1 MMKKTIFGYWLL
13 VNGYWLLVIG
23 FWLFAIGC
31 QAQKVQRVMIP
42 GKGNI
47 DVEQLNKRVDL
58 NQDISR
64 LNLTELRVLRN
75 SFFAREGYP
84 FRDAFL
90 RGVFQCTSWYDSL
103 MEKRWSKVEDLMEYK
118 ENEDYRDTYYK
129 ADAKVPI
136 KTTKTEQ
143 AFINMLLAREKELKK
158 QNFIP
163 SQSGYRINMDNVVNA
178 MQLTEYP
185 APLKDKLGRNGF
197 AIVPAKHDQLFHVY
211 ESNDYTSFPN
221 FVTTDLYLQLYHL
234 YFDCLLR
241 DVEQQKLHD
250 VVQKLCE
257 RGQQLTANGQ
267 LPKANGQW
275 LKTYFDVGHALITG
289 QKGADGTVAEEVRNS
304 TTYNA
309 TTSEFLGY
317 TDISFQ
323 YPLFRPRGHY
333 TRNDTLKQYFHAM
346 MWLQTVPFATDVP
359 SQLQN
364 AIILAEMVGSDAQM
378 RQLYQQLF
386 EPMTWLFGTPDNIT
400 IMQVY
405 DLMKG
410 RKANELLKDKKA
422 LSQLRSE
429 IESLA
434 QKQTRIKPKFQFSS
448 PYKINLLPQRY
459 MPDGEVLQE
468 MVDYDSQVTKRALP
482 KGLDVM
488 ASMGVASAERILID
502 ELKEAQKWDG
512 FFPALTRMKQRMKEI
527 DWQQTI
533 STRWMDALKTLNNT
547 DNGYPYFML
556 TPEWQKK
563 DLNAALASW
572 AELKHDAILYA
583 KQPFGAE
590 CGGAGPPEPVVTGYV
605 EPNVQFWRKAISL
618 LNATADVL
626 ERYHLTTEKGKRA
639 TERLRE
645 EAEFLLQVSQKE
657 LAGKKLDEAE
667 YDALKHIGATFENI
681 SLDLVRDEEQYL
693 MGWNDVE
700 GTDRKVAL
708 IADVYTA
715 NSLNNPEK
723 CVMYVAVGLADE
735 IYCIVEVDGYLW
747 LMRGAVLSY
756 RETRRGLDILRLT
769 DEEWQKNLETYPDEG
784 RPTWMQ
790 DIIVPLKPAEA
801 PKANERFFYSTGC

>member
-1 MMKKTIFGYWLL
+1 MMKKTILTTMLCLGVLT
-13 VNGYWLLVIG
+13 
-23 FWLFAIGC
+23 AT
-31 QAQKVQRVMIP
+31 AQTKQRVMLP

-58 NQDISR
+58 GQDISR
-64 LNLTELRVLRN
+64 LNITELRVLRN
-75 SFFAREGYP
+75 SFYARNGYP

-103 MEKRWSKVEDLMEYK
+103 VDRRWQKVDELMEYN
-118 ENEDYRDTYYK
+118 ENEDYRTTYYK
-129 ADAKVPI
+129 ADAKVPM
-136 KTTKTEQ
+136 KTTKAEQ
-143 AFINMLLAREKELKK
+143 AFISKLLAREKELKK
-158 QNFIP
+158 LNFRP
-163 SQSGYRINMDNVVNA
+163 SQSGMRVNMDNVVNN
-178 MQLTEYP
+178 MQLKEYP

-197 AIVPAKHDQLFHVY
+197 AILPAQHEQLFHVY
-211 ESNDYTSFPN
+211 ENNDYTNFPN

-241 DVEQQKLHD
+241 DVEQKKLHD
-250 VVQKLCE
+250 VVLKLCQ
-257 RGQQLTANGQ
+257 RGQQLTANN
-267 LPKANGQW
+267 AW
-275 LKTYFDVGHALITG
+275 LKTYFDVGYALITG
-289 QKGADGTVAEEVRNS
+289 QKGTDGTVADEVKKS
-304 TTYNA
+304 TAYKA
-309 TTSEFLGY
+309 DMSEFLGFKEIPFTY
-317 TDISFQ
+317 Q
-323 YPLFRPRGHY
+323 LFRPRGHY
-333 TRNDTLKQYFHAM
+333 TRNDTLKTYFHAM
-346 MWLQTVPFATDVP
+346 MWLQTVPFGTDVP

-364 AIILAEMVGSDAQM
+364 AIILADLVGSDAQM

-405 DLMKG
+405 DLIKG
-410 RKANELLKDKKA
+410 RKASQLLKDKKA
-422 LSQLRSE
+422 MKQLRDE
-429 IESLA
+429 IEALA
-434 QKQTRIKPKFQFSS
+434 QQQTRIKPKFQFTS

-488 ASMGVASAERILID
+488 ASMGVASAERILLD
-502 ELKEAQKWDG
+502 ELKEAQQWDG
-512 FFPALTRMKQRMKEI
+512 FVPALSRMKQRMKEI

-533 STRWMDALKTLNNT
+533 STRWMDALKTLNETN
-547 DNGYPYFML
+547 DGYPYFML

-590 CGGAGPPEPVVTGYV
+590 CGGAGPPEPVITSYV
-605 EPNVQFWRKAISL
+605 EPNVKFWRKAISL
-618 LNATADVL
+618 LDATAAVL
-626 ERYHLTTEKGKRA
+626 ERHNLTTEKGKRA

-645 EAEFLLQVSQKE
+645 EAEFLLRVSQEE
-657 LAGKKLDEAE
+657 LAGKKLTEDD

-693 MGWNDVE
+693 MGWSDVE

-723 CVMYVAVGLADE
+723 SVMYVAVGLADE

-756 RETRRGLDILRLT
+756 RETQRALEVPRLT

-784 RPTWMQ
+784 RPSWMQ

-801 PKANERFFYSTGC
+801 PKVDERYFYSTGC

>member
-1 MMKKTIFGYWLL
+1 MRK
-13 VNGYWLLVIG
+13 
-23 FWLFAIGC
+23 LFATIVC
-31 QAQKVQRVMIP
+31 LVALTATAQQAKRVMIP

-64 LNLTELRVLRN
+64 LNMTELRVLRN
-75 SFFAREGYP
+75 SFYARNGYP

-103 MEKRWSKVEDLMEYK
+103 MGERWPKVEELMEYN
-118 ENEDYRDTYYK
+118 EDEDYRTSYYK
-129 ADAKVPI
+129 ADAKVPM

-158 QNFIP
+158 QNFKP
-163 SQSGYRINMDNVVNA
+163 SQSGYRVNMDNVVNS

-197 AIVPAKHDQLFHVY
+197 AIVPAKHDQLFNVY
-211 ESNDYTSFPN
+211 ENNDYTNFPN

-241 DVEQQKLHD
+241 DVEQKKLHD
-250 VVQKLCE
+250 VVLKLCQ
-257 RGQQLTANGQ
+257 RGQQLVANSQ
-267 LPKANGQW
+267 HPSSNTQW

-289 QKGADGTVAEEVRNS
+289 QKGAAGTVAEEVEKS
-304 TTYNA
+304 TKYEA
-309 TTSEFLGY
+309 DMSEYLGY
-317 TDISFQ
+317 TNIPFQ

-346 MWLQTVPFATDVP
+346 MWLQTVPFGTDVP
-359 SQLQN
+359 SQLEN
-364 AIILAEMVGSDAQM
+364 AVILAEMVGSDAQM
-378 RQLYQQLF
+378 QKLYQQLF

-410 RKANELLKDKKA
+410 RKAKELLKNKKA
-422 LSQLRSE
+422 MAQLRSE
-429 IESLA
+429 IETLA
-434 QKQTRIKPKFQFSS
+434 KQQTRIKPKFQFSS

-468 MVDYDSQVTKRALP
+468 MVDYDNDPTKRALP
-482 KGLDVM
+482 MGLDVM
-488 ASMGVASAERILID
+488 ASMGVASAERILTD
-502 ELKEAQKWDG
+502 ELGEHKRWDG
-512 FFPALTRMKQRMKEI
+512 FVPALSRMKQRMKEI

-533 STRWMDALKTLNNT
+533 STRWMDALKTLHDTNE
-547 DNGYPYFML
+547 GYPFFML

-590 CGGAGPPEPVVTGYV
+590 CGGGGPPEPVVTGYV
-605 EPNVQFWRKAISL
+605 EPNVKFWRKAISL

-626 ERYHLTTEKGKRA
+626 ERYQLTTEKGKRA

-645 EAEFLLQVSQKE
+645 EAEFLLRVSQEE
-657 LAGKKLDEAE
+657 LAGKKLAEAD
-667 YDALKHIGATFENI
+667 YDALKHIGAEFENI

-715 NSLNNPEK
+715 NSINNPEK

-769 DEEWQKNLETYPDEG
+769 DEEWQQNLETYPDEG

>member
-1 MMKKTIFGYWLL
+1 MKKLL
-13 VNGYWLLVIG
+13 TTMLCLMT
-23 FWLFAIGC
+23 LTAT
-31 QAQKVQRVMIP
+31 AQTKQRVMIP
-42 GKGNI
+42 GKGNVN
-47 DVEQLNKRVDL
+47 VEQLNKHVDL

-64 LNLTELRVLRN
+64 LNITELRVLRN
-75 SFFAREGYP
+75 SFYAREGYP

-90 RGVFQCTSWYDSL
+90 RGVFQSTSWYDSL
-103 MEKRWSKVEDLMEYK
+103 QWKRWEKVEDLINY
-118 ENEDYRDTYYK
+118 NESGDYRNNYYK
-129 ADAKVPI
+129 ADAKVPM
-136 KTTKTEQ
+136 KTTKAEQ
-143 AFINMLLAREKELKK
+143 AFINKLLAREKELKK
-158 QNFIP
+158 QNFVP
-163 SQSGYRINMDNVVNA
+163 SQSGYRVNMDNVVNN
-178 MQLTEYP
+178 MQLKEYP

-197 AIVPAKHDQLFHVY
+197 AIVPARHDQLFQLY
-211 ESNDYTSFPN
+211 ESNDYTNFPN

-241 DVEQQKLHD
+241 DIEQQRLHD
-250 VVQKLCE
+250 VVLKLCQ
-257 RGQQLTANGQ
+257 RGQQLTANS
-267 LPKANGQW
+267 QW
-275 LKTYFDVGHALITG
+275 LKTYFDVGYALITG
-289 QKGADGTVAEEVRNS
+289 QKGAAGTVAEEVKKS
-304 TTYNA
+304 TTYEA
-309 TTSEFLGY
+309 DMSEFLGCKE
-317 TDISFQ
+317 IPFQ

-333 TRNDTLKQYFHAM
+333 TRNDTLKTYFHAM
-346 MWLQTVPFATDVP
+346 MWLQTVPFGTDVP

-364 AIILAEMVGSDAQM
+364 AIILADLVGSDAQM
-378 RQLYQQLF
+378 QQLYQQLF

-410 RKANELLKDKKA
+410 RKATELLKDKKA
-422 LSQLRSE
+422 MNQLRGE

-468 MVDYDSQVTKRALP
+468 MVDYDSRPTKRAMP

-488 ASMGVASAERILID
+488 ASMGVASAERILLD
-502 ELKEAQKWDG
+502 ELKEAQQWDG
-512 FFPALTRMKQRMKEI
+512 FVAALSKMKQRMKEI

-533 STRWMDALKTLNNT
+533 SNRWMDAVKTLHET
-547 DNGYPYFML
+547 SDGYPYFML

-590 CGGAGPPEPVVTGYV
+590 CGGGGPPEPVVTGYV
-605 EPNVQFWRKAISL
+605 EPNVKFWRKAISL
-618 LNATADVL
+618 LDATADVL
-626 ERYHLTTEKGKRA
+626 ERHHLTTDKGKRA
-639 TERLRE
+639 TQRLRE
-645 EAEFLLQVSQKE
+645 EAQFLLRVSQEE
-657 LAGKKLDEAE
+657 LAGKKLDEAD

-723 CVMYVAVGLADE
+723 SVMYVAVGLADE
-735 IYCIVEVDGYLW
+735 IYCVVEVDGYLW

-756 RETRRGLDILRLT
+756 RETRRALDILRLT

-784 RPTWMQ
+784 RPSWMQ
-790 DIIVPLKPAEA
+790 DIMVPLKPLEV
-801 PKANERFFYSTGC
+801 PKPDESYFYSTGC

>member
-1 MMKKTIFGYWLL
+1 M
-13 VNGYWLLVIG
+13 
-23 FWLFAIGC
+23 
-31 QAQKVQRVMIP
+31 
-42 GKGNI
+42 
-47 DVEQLNKRVDL
+47 
-58 NQDISR
+58 
-64 LNLTELRVLRN
+64 LRN
-75 SFFAREGYP
+75 SFYAREGYP

-103 MEKRWSKVEDLMEYK
+103 LWKRWEKVEDLINYNES
-118 ENEDYRDTYYK
+118 EDYRNNYYK
-129 ADAKVPI
+129 ADAKVSM
-136 KTTKTEQ
+136 KTTKAEQ
-143 AFINMLLAREKELKK
+143 AFINKLLAREKELMKR
-158 QNFIP
+158 NFVP
-163 SQSGYRINMDNVVNA
+163 SQSGYRVNMDNVVNN
-178 MQLTEYP
+178 MQLKEYP

-197 AIVPAKHDQLFHVY
+197 AIVPARHNQLFQLY
-211 ESNDYTSFPN
+211 ESNDYTNFPN

-241 DVEQQKLHD
+241 DIEQQRLHD
-250 VVQKLCE
+250 VVLKLCQ
-257 RGQQLTANGQ
+257 RGQQLTATNN
-267 LPKANGQW
+267 AW
-275 LKTYFDVGHALITG
+275 LKTYFDVGYALITG
-289 QKGADGTVAEEVRNS
+289 QKGAVGTVAEEVKKS
-304 TTYNA
+304 TTYEA
-309 TTSEFLGY
+309 DMSEFLGCKE
-317 TDISFQ
+317 IPFQ

-333 TRNDTLKQYFHAM
+333 TRNDTLKTYFHAM
-346 MWLQTVPFATDVP
+346 MWLQTVPFGTDVP

-364 AIILAEMVGSDAQM
+364 AIILADLVGRDAQM
-378 RQLYQQLF
+378 QQLYQQLF

-410 RKANELLKDKKA
+410 RKASELLKDKKA
-422 LSQLRSE
+422 MDQLRRE

-468 MVDYDSQVTKRALP
+468 MVDYDNRPTKRAMP

-488 ASMGVASAERILID
+488 ASMGVASAERILLD
-502 ELKEAQKWDG
+502 ELKEAQQWDG
-512 FFPALTRMKQRMKEI
+512 FVAALSKMKQRMKEI

-533 STRWMDALKTLNNT
+533 SNRWMDAVKTLHEIC
-547 DNGYPYFML
+547 DGYPYFML

-590 CGGAGPPEPVVTGYV
+590 CGGGGPPEPVVTGYV
-605 EPNVQFWRKAISL
+605 EPNVKFWRKAISL
-618 LNATADVL
+618 LDATADVL
-626 ERYHLTTEKGKRA
+626 ERHHLTTEKGKRA
-639 TERLRE
+639 TQRLRE
-645 EAEFLLQVSQKE
+645 EAQFLLRVSQEE
-657 LAGKKLDEAE
+657 LAGKKLDEAD

-723 CVMYVAVGLADE
+723 SVMYVAVGLADE
-735 IYCIVEVDGYLW
+735 IYCVVEIDGYLW

-756 RETRRGLDILRLT
+756 RETRRALDILRLT

-784 RPTWMQ
+784 RPSWMQ
-790 DIIVPLKPAEA
+790 DIMVPLKPLEV
-801 PKANERFFYSTGC
+801 PKPDESYFYSTGC

>member
-1 MMKKTIFGYWLL
+1 MMKKLL
-13 VNGYWLLVIG
+13 TTMLCLIA
-23 FWLFAIGC
+23 LTAT
-31 QAQKVQRVMIP
+31 AQTKQRVMIP

-47 DVEQLNKRVDL
+47 DVEQLNKRIDL
-58 NQDISR
+58 SQDVSR
-64 LNLTELRVLRN
+64 LSIPELRILRN

-103 MEKRWSKVEDLMEYK
+103 LWKRWEKVEDLINYND
-118 ENEDYRDTYYK
+118 NEDYRDNYYK
-129 ADAKVPI
+129 ADAKVTM

-143 AFINMLLAREKELKK
+143 AFISKLLAREKELKK
-158 QNFIP
+158 LNFTP
-163 SQSGYRINMDNVVNA
+163 SQIGYRVNMDNVVNN

-197 AIVPAKHDQLFHVY
+197 AIVPARHDQLFQVY
-211 ESNDYTSFPN
+211 ESNDYTNFPN

-250 VVQKLCE
+250 VVLRLCQ
-257 RGQQLTANGQ
+257 RGQQLTTNSQ
-267 LPKANGQW
+267 LPKANSQW
-275 LKTYFDVGHALITG
+275 LKTYFDVGYALITG
-289 QKGADGTVAEEVRNS
+289 QKGADGTVADEVKKS
-304 TTYNA
+304 TTYEA
-309 TTSEFLGY
+309 DMSEYLGY
-317 TDISFQ
+317 IDIPFQ

-333 TRNDTLKQYFHAM
+333 ARNDTLKQYFHAM
-346 MWLQTVPFATDVP
+346 MWLQTVPFGTDVP
-359 SQLQN
+359 SQLAN
-364 AIILAEMVGSDAQM
+364 AVILADIVGSDTQM

-400 IMQVY
+400 ILQVY

-410 RKANELLKDKKA
+410 RKGKELLKDQKA
-422 LSQLRSE
+422 MALLRTE

-434 QKQTRIKPKFQFSS
+434 QQQTRIKPKFQFSS

-468 MVDYDSQVTKRALP
+468 MVDYDSQTTKRALP

-488 ASMGVASAERILID
+488 ASMGVASAERILLD
-502 ELKEAQKWDG
+502 ELKEAQQWDG
-512 FFPALTRMKQRMKEI
+512 FVPALSRMKQRMREI

-533 STRWMDALKTLNNT
+533 SNRWMDALKTLHDTN
-547 DNGYPYFML
+547 DGYPFFML
-556 TPEWQKK
+556 TLEWQKK

-590 CGGAGPPEPVVTGYV
+590 CGGGGPPEPVVTGYV

-626 ERYHLTTEKGKRA
+626 ERHHLTTEKGKRA

-645 EAEFLLQVSQKE
+645 EAQFLLRVSEEE
-657 LAGKKLDEAE
+657 LAGKKLAEAD

-681 SLDLVRDEEQYL
+681 SLDLVRDEEQFL

-801 PKANERFFYSTGC
+801 PKSNERFFYSTGC

>member
-1 MMKKTIFGYWLL
+1 MRK
-13 VNGYWLLVIG
+13 
-23 FWLFAIGC
+23 LFATIVC
-31 QAQKVQRVMIP
+31 LVALTATAQQAKRVMIP

-64 LNLTELRVLRN
+64 LNMTELRVLRN
-75 SFFAREGYP
+75 SFYARNGYP

-103 MEKRWSKVEDLMEYK
+103 MGERWPKVEELMEYN
-118 ENEDYRDTYYK
+118 EDEDYRTSYYK
-129 ADAKVPI
+129 ADAKVPM

-158 QNFIP
+158 QNFKP
-163 SQSGYRINMDNVVNA
+163 SQSGYRVNMDNVVNS

-197 AIVPAKHDQLFHVY
+197 AIVPAKHDQLFNVY
-211 ESNDYTSFPN
+211 ENNDYTNFPN

-241 DVEQQKLHD
+241 DVEQKKLHD
-250 VVQKLCE
+250 VVLKLCL
-257 RGQQLTANGQ
+257 RGQQLVANSQ
-267 LPKANGQW
+267 HPSSNTQW

-289 QKGADGTVAEEVRNS
+289 QKGAAGTVAEEVEKS
-304 TTYNA
+304 TKYEA
-309 TTSEFLGY
+309 DMSEYLGY
-317 TDISFQ
+317 KDIPFQ

-346 MWLQTVPFATDVP
+346 MWLQTVPFGTDVP
-359 SQLQN
+359 SQLEN
-364 AIILAEMVGSDAQM
+364 AVILAEMVGSDAQM
-378 RQLYQQLF
+378 QKLYQQLF

-410 RKANELLKDKKA
+410 RKAKELLKNKKA
-422 LSQLRSE
+422 MAQLRSE
-429 IESLA
+429 IETLA
-434 QKQTRIKPKFQFSS
+434 KQQTRIKPKFQFSS

-468 MVDYDSQVTKRALP
+468 MVDYDNDPTKRALP
-482 KGLDVM
+482 MGLDVM
-488 ASMGVASAERILID
+488 ASMGVASAERILTD
-502 ELKEAQKWDG
+502 ELGEHKRWEG
-512 FFPALTRMKQRMKEI
+512 FVPALSHMKQRMKEI

-533 STRWMDALKTLNNT
+533 STRWMDALKTLHDT
-547 DNGYPYFML
+547 SDGYPFFML

-590 CGGAGPPEPVVTGYV
+590 CGGGGPPEPVVTGYV
-605 EPNVQFWRKAISL
+605 EPNVKFWRKAISL

-626 ERYHLTTEKGKRA
+626 ERYQLTTEKGKRA

-645 EAEFLLQVSQKE
+645 EAEFLLRVSQEE
-657 LAGKKLDEAE
+657 LAGKKLAEAD
-667 YDALKHIGATFENI
+667 YDALKHIGAEFENI

-715 NSLNNPEK
+715 NSINNPEK

-735 IYCIVEVDGYLW
+735 IYCIVEIDGYLW

-769 DEEWQKNLETYPDEG
+769 DEEWQQNLETYPDEG

>member
-1 MMKKTIFGYWLL
+1 MKKLL
-13 VNGYWLLVIG
+13 TTMLCLMTLTVT
-23 FWLFAIGC
+23 
-31 QAQKVQRVMIP
+31 AQTKQRVMIP

-47 DVEQLNKRVDL
+47 NVEQLNKLVDL

-64 LNLTELRVLRN
+64 LSITELRVLRN
-75 SFFAREGYP
+75 SFYAREGYP

-103 MEKRWSKVEDLMEYK
+103 LWKRWEKVEDLINYNES
-118 ENEDYRDTYYK
+118 EDYRNNYYK
-129 ADAKVPI
+129 ADAKVSM
-136 KTTKTEQ
+136 KTTKAEQ
-143 AFINMLLAREKELKK
+143 AFINKLLAREKELMKR
-158 QNFIP
+158 NFVP
-163 SQSGYRINMDNVVNA
+163 SQSGYRVNMDNVVNN
-178 MQLTEYP
+178 MQLKEYP

-197 AIVPAKHDQLFHVY
+197 AIVPARHNQLFQLY
-211 ESNDYTSFPN
+211 ESNDYTNFPN

-241 DVEQQKLHD
+241 DIEQQRLHD
-250 VVQKLCE
+250 VVLKLCQ
-257 RGQQLTANGQ
+257 RGQQLTATNN
-267 LPKANGQW
+267 AW
-275 LKTYFDVGHALITG
+275 LKTYFDVGYALITG
-289 QKGADGTVAEEVRNS
+289 QKGAVGTVAEEVKKS
-304 TTYNA
+304 TTYEA
-309 TTSEFLGY
+309 DMSEFLGCKE
-317 TDISFQ
+317 IPFQ

-333 TRNDTLKQYFHAM
+333 TRNDTLKTYFHAM
-346 MWLQTVPFATDVP
+346 MWLQTVPFGTDVP

-364 AIILAEMVGSDAQM
+364 AIILADLVGRDAQM
-378 RQLYQQLF
+378 QQLYQQLF

-410 RKANELLKDKKA
+410 RKASELLKDKKA
-422 LSQLRSE
+422 MDQLRRE

-468 MVDYDSQVTKRALP
+468 MVDYDNRPTKRAMP

-488 ASMGVASAERILID
+488 ASMGVASAERILLD
-502 ELKEAQKWDG
+502 ELKEAQQWDG
-512 FFPALTRMKQRMKEI
+512 FVAALSKMKQRMKEI

-533 STRWMDALKTLNNT
+533 SNRWMDAVKTLHEIC
-547 DNGYPYFML
+547 DGYPYFML

-590 CGGAGPPEPVVTGYV
+590 CGGGGPPEPVVTGYV
-605 EPNVQFWRKAISL
+605 EPNVKFWRKAISL
-618 LNATADVL
+618 LDATADVL
-626 ERYHLTTEKGKRA
+626 ERHHLTTEKGKRA
-639 TERLRE
+639 TQRLRE
-645 EAEFLLQVSQKE
+645 EAQFLLRVSQEE
-657 LAGKKLDEAE
+657 LAGKKLDEAD

-723 CVMYVAVGLADE
+723 SVMYVAVGLADE
-735 IYCIVEVDGYLW
+735 IYCVVEIDGYLW

-756 RETRRGLDILRLT
+756 RETRRALDILRLT

-784 RPTWMQ
+784 RPSWMQ
-790 DIIVPLKPAEA
+790 DIMVPLKPLEV
-801 PKANERFFYSTGC
+801 PKPDESYFYSTGC

>member
-1 MMKKTIFGYWLL
+1 MKKLL
-13 VNGYWLLVIG
+13 TTMLCLMT
-23 FWLFAIGC
+23 LTAT
-31 QAQKVQRVMIP
+31 AQTKQRVMIP
-42 GKGNI
+42 GKGNVN
-47 DVEQLNKRVDL
+47 VEQLNKRVDL

-64 LNLTELRVLRN
+64 LNITELRVLRN
-75 SFFAREGYP
+75 SFYAREGYP

-90 RGVFQCTSWYDSL
+90 RGVFQSTSWYDSL
-103 MEKRWSKVEDLMEYK
+103 QWKRWEKVEDLINY
-118 ENEDYRDTYYK
+118 NESGDYRNNYYK
-129 ADAKVPI
+129 ADAKVPM
-136 KTTKTEQ
+136 KTTKAEQ
-143 AFINMLLAREKELKK
+143 AFINKLLAREKELKK
-158 QNFIP
+158 QNFVP
-163 SQSGYRINMDNVVNA
+163 SQSGYRVNMDNVVNN
-178 MQLTEYP
+178 MQLKEYP

-197 AIVPAKHDQLFHVY
+197 AIVPARHDQLFQLY
-211 ESNDYTSFPN
+211 ESNDYTNFPN

-241 DVEQQKLHD
+241 DIEQQRLHD
-250 VVQKLCE
+250 VVLKLCQ
-257 RGQQLTANGQ
+257 RGQQLTANS
-267 LPKANGQW
+267 QW
-275 LKTYFDVGHALITG
+275 LKTYFDVGYALITG
-289 QKGADGTVAEEVRNS
+289 QKGAAGTVAEEVKKS
-304 TTYNA
+304 TTYEA
-309 TTSEFLGY
+309 DMSEFLGCKE
-317 TDISFQ
+317 IPFQ

-333 TRNDTLKQYFHAM
+333 TRNDTLKTYFHAM
-346 MWLQTVPFATDVP
+346 MWLQTVPFGTDVP

-364 AIILAEMVGSDAQM
+364 AIILADLVGSDAQM
-378 RQLYQQLF
+378 QQLYQQLF

-410 RKANELLKDKKA
+410 RKATELLKDKKA
-422 LSQLRSE
+422 MNQLRGE

-468 MVDYDSQVTKRALP
+468 MVDYDSRPTKRAMP

-488 ASMGVASAERILID
+488 ASMGVASAERILLD
-502 ELKEAQKWDG
+502 ELKEAQQWDG
-512 FFPALTRMKQRMKEI
+512 FVAALSKMKQRMKEI

-533 STRWMDALKTLNNT
+533 SNRWMDAVKTLHET
-547 DNGYPYFML
+547 SDGYPYFML

-590 CGGAGPPEPVVTGYV
+590 CGGGGPPEPVVTGYV
-605 EPNVQFWRKAISL
+605 EPNVKFWRKAISL
-618 LNATADVL
+618 LDATADVL
-626 ERYHLTTEKGKRA
+626 ERHHLTTEKGKRA
-639 TERLRE
+639 TQRLRE
-645 EAEFLLQVSQKE
+645 EAQFLLRVSQEE
-657 LAGKKLDEAE
+657 LAGKKLDEAD

-723 CVMYVAVGLADE
+723 SVMYVAVGLADE
-735 IYCIVEVDGYLW
+735 IYCVVEVDGYLW

-756 RETRRGLDILRLT
+756 RETRRALDILRLT

-784 RPTWMQ
+784 RPSWMQ
-790 DIIVPLKPAEA
+790 DIMVPLKPLEV
-801 PKANERFFYSTGC
+801 PKPDESYFYSTGC

>member
-1 MMKKTIFGYWLL
+1 MTLT
-13 VNGYWLLVIG
+13 VT
-23 FWLFAIGC
+23 
-31 QAQKVQRVMIP
+31 AQTKQRVMIP
-42 GKGNI
+42 GKGNVN
-47 DVEQLNKRVDL
+47 VEQLNKLVDL

-64 LNLTELRVLRN
+64 LSITELRVLRN
-75 SFFAREGYP
+75 SFYAREGYP

-103 MEKRWSKVEDLMEYK
+103 LWKRWEKVEDLINYNES
-118 ENEDYRDTYYK
+118 EDYRNNYYK
-129 ADAKVPI
+129 ADAKVSM
-136 KTTKTEQ
+136 KTTKAEQ
-143 AFINMLLAREKELKK
+143 AFINKLLAREKELMKR
-158 QNFIP
+158 NFVP
-163 SQSGYRINMDNVVNA
+163 SQSGYRVNMDNVVNN
-178 MQLTEYP
+178 MQLKEYP

-197 AIVPAKHDQLFHVY
+197 AIVPARHNQLFQLY
-211 ESNDYTSFPN
+211 ESNDYTNFPN

-241 DVEQQKLHD
+241 DIEQQRLHD
-250 VVQKLCE
+250 VVLKLCQ
-257 RGQQLTANGQ
+257 RGQQLTATNN
-267 LPKANGQW
+267 AW
-275 LKTYFDVGHALITG
+275 LKTYFDVGYALITG
-289 QKGADGTVAEEVRNS
+289 QKGAVGTVAEEVKKS
-304 TTYNA
+304 TTYEA
-309 TTSEFLGY
+309 DRSEFLGCKE
-317 TDISFQ
+317 IPFQ

-333 TRNDTLKQYFHAM
+333 TRNDTLKTYFHAM
-346 MWLQTVPFATDVP
+346 MWLQTVPFGTDVP

-364 AIILAEMVGSDAQM
+364 AIILADLVGRDAQM
-378 RQLYQQLF
+378 QQLYQQLF

-410 RKANELLKDKKA
+410 RKASELLKDKKA
-422 LSQLRSE
+422 MDQLRRE

-468 MVDYDSQVTKRALP
+468 MVDYDNRPTKRAMP

-488 ASMGVASAERILID
+488 ASMGVASAERILLD
-502 ELKEAQKWDG
+502 ELKEAQQWDG
-512 FFPALTRMKQRMKEI
+512 FVAALSKMKQRMKEI

-533 STRWMDALKTLNNT
+533 SNRWMDAVKTLHEIC
-547 DNGYPYFML
+547 DGYPYFML

-590 CGGAGPPEPVVTGYV
+590 CGGGGPPEPVVTGYV
-605 EPNVQFWRKAISL
+605 EPNVKFWRKAISL
-618 LNATADVL
+618 LDATADVL
-626 ERYHLTTEKGKRA
+626 ERHHLTTEKGKRA
-639 TERLRE
+639 TQRLRE
-645 EAEFLLQVSQKE
+645 EAQFLLRVSQDE
-657 LAGKKLDEAE
+657 LAGKKLDEAD

-723 CVMYVAVGLADE
+723 SVMYVAVGLADE
-735 IYCIVEVDGYLW
+735 IYCVVEIDGYLW

-756 RETRRGLDILRLT
+756 RETRRALDILRLT

-784 RPTWMQ
+784 RPSWMQ
-790 DIIVPLKPAEA
+790 DIMVPLKPLEV
-801 PKANERFFYSTGC
+801 PKPDESYFYSTGC

>member
-1 MMKKTIFGYWLL
+1 MRKLL
-13 VNGYWLLVIG
+13 ATMLCVMALT
-23 FWLFAIGC
+23 AT
-31 QAQKVQRVMIP
+31 AQTKQRVMIP

-47 DVEQLNKRVDL
+47 NVEQLNKLVDL

-64 LNLTELRVLRN
+64 LSITELRVLRN
-75 SFFAREGYP
+75 SFYAREGYP

-103 MEKRWSKVEDLMEYK
+103 LWKRWEKVEDLINYNES
-118 ENEDYRDTYYK
+118 EDYRNNYYK
-129 ADAKVPI
+129 ADAKVSM
-136 KTTKTEQ
+136 KTTKAEQ
-143 AFINMLLAREKELKK
+143 AFINKLLAREKELMKR
-158 QNFIP
+158 NFVP
-163 SQSGYRINMDNVVNA
+163 SQSGYRVNMDNVVNN
-178 MQLTEYP
+178 MQLKEYP

-197 AIVPAKHDQLFHVY
+197 AIVPARHNQLFQLY
-211 ESNDYTSFPN
+211 ESNDYTNFPN

-241 DVEQQKLHD
+241 DIEQQRLHD
-250 VVQKLCE
+250 VVLKLCQ
-257 RGQQLTANGQ
+257 RGQQLTATNN
-267 LPKANGQW
+267 AW
-275 LKTYFDVGHALITG
+275 LKTYFDVGYALITG
-289 QKGADGTVAEEVRNS
+289 QKGAVGTVAEEVEKS
-304 TTYNA
+304 TTYEA
-309 TTSEFLGY
+309 DMSEFLGCKE
-317 TDISFQ
+317 IPFQ

-333 TRNDTLKQYFHAM
+333 TRNDTLKTYFHAM
-346 MWLQTVPFATDVP
+346 MWLQTVPFGTDVP

-364 AIILAEMVGSDAQM
+364 AIILADLVGRDAQM
-378 RQLYQQLF
+378 QQLYQQLF

-410 RKANELLKDKKA
+410 RKASELLKDKKA
-422 LSQLRSE
+422 MDQLRRE

-468 MVDYDSQVTKRALP
+468 MVDYDNRPTKRAMP

-488 ASMGVASAERILID
+488 ASMGVASAERILLD
-502 ELKEAQKWDG
+502 ELKEAQQWDG
-512 FFPALTRMKQRMKEI
+512 FVAALSKMKQRMKEI

-533 STRWMDALKTLNNT
+533 SNRWMDAVKTLHEIC
-547 DNGYPYFML
+547 DGYPYFML

-590 CGGAGPPEPVVTGYV
+590 CGGGGPPEPVVTGYV
-605 EPNVQFWRKAISL
+605 EPNVKFWRKAISL
-618 LNATADVL
+618 LDATADVL
-626 ERYHLTTEKGKRA
+626 ERHHLTTEKGKRA
-639 TERLRE
+639 TQRLRE
-645 EAEFLLQVSQKE
+645 EAQFLLRVSQEE
-657 LAGKKLDEAE
+657 LAGKKLDEAD

-723 CVMYVAVGLADE
+723 SVMYVAVGLADE
-735 IYCIVEVDGYLW
+735 IYCVVEIDGYLW

-756 RETRRGLDILRLT
+756 RETRRALDILRLT

-784 RPTWMQ
+784 RPSWMQ
-790 DIIVPLKPAEA
+790 DIMVPLKPLEV
-801 PKANERFFYSTGC
+801 PKPDESYFYSTGC

>member
-1 MMKKTIFGYWLL
+1 
-13 VNGYWLLVIG
+13 
-23 FWLFAIGC
+23 
-31 QAQKVQRVMIP
+31 
-42 GKGNI
+42 
-47 DVEQLNKRVDL
+47 
-58 NQDISR
+58 
-64 LNLTELRVLRN
+64 
-75 SFFAREGYP
+75 
-84 FRDAFL
+84 
-90 RGVFQCTSWYDSL
+90 
-103 MEKRWSKVEDLMEYK
+103 MEYN
-118 ENEDYRDTYYK
+118 EDEDYRTSYYK
-129 ADAKVPI
+129 ADAKVPM

-158 QNFIP
+158 QNFKP
-163 SQSGYRINMDNVVNA
+163 SQSGYRVNMDNVVNS

-197 AIVPAKHDQLFHVY
+197 AIVPAKHDQLFNVY
-211 ESNDYTSFPN
+211 ENNDYTNFPN

-241 DVEQQKLHD
+241 DVEQKKLHD
-250 VVQKLCE
+250 VVLKLCL
-257 RGQQLTANGQ
+257 RGQQLVANSQ
-267 LPKANGQW
+267 HPSSNTQW

-289 QKGADGTVAEEVRNS
+289 QKGAAGTVAEEVEKS
-304 TTYNA
+304 TKYEA
-309 TTSEFLGY
+309 DMSEYLGY
-317 TDISFQ
+317 TNIPFQ

-346 MWLQTVPFATDVP
+346 MWLQTVPFGTDVP
-359 SQLQN
+359 SQLEN
-364 AIILAEMVGSDAQM
+364 AVILAEMVGSDAQM
-378 RQLYQQLF
+378 QKLYQQLF

-410 RKANELLKDKKA
+410 RKAKELLKNKKA
-422 LSQLRSE
+422 MAQLRSE
-429 IESLA
+429 IETQA
-434 QKQTRIKPKFQFSS
+434 KQQTRIKPKFQFSS

-468 MVDYDSQVTKRALP
+468 MVDYDNDPTKRALP
-482 KGLDVM
+482 MGLDVM
-488 ASMGVASAERILID
+488 ASMGVASAERILTD
-502 ELKEAQKWDG
+502 ELGEHKRWDG
-512 FFPALTRMKQRMKEI
+512 FVPALSRMKQRMKEI

-533 STRWMDALKTLNNT
+533 STRWMDALKTLHDTNE
-547 DNGYPYFML
+547 GYPYFML

-590 CGGAGPPEPVVTGYV
+590 CGGGGPPEPVVTGYV
-605 EPNVQFWRKAISL
+605 EPNVKFWRKAISL

-626 ERYHLTTEKGKRA
+626 ERYQLTTEKGKRA

-645 EAEFLLQVSQKE
+645 EAEFLLRVSQEE
-657 LAGKKLDEAE
+657 LAGKKLAEAD
-667 YDALKHIGATFENI
+667 YDALKHIGAEFENI

-715 NSLNNPEK
+715 NSVNNPEK

-769 DEEWQKNLETYPDEG
+769 DEEWQQNLETYPDEG

>member
-1 MMKKTIFGYWLL
+1 MRKLL
-13 VNGYWLLVIG
+13 ATMLCVMALT
-23 FWLFAIGC
+23 AT
-31 QAQKVQRVMIP
+31 AQTKQRVMIP

-47 DVEQLNKRVDL
+47 NVEQLNKLVDL

-64 LNLTELRVLRN
+64 LSITELRVLRN
-75 SFFAREGYP
+75 SFYAREGYP

-103 MEKRWSKVEDLMEYK
+103 LWKRWEKVEDLINYNES
-118 ENEDYRDTYYK
+118 EDYRNNYYK
-129 ADAKVPI
+129 ADAKVSM
-136 KTTKTEQ
+136 KTTKAEQ
-143 AFINMLLAREKELKK
+143 AFINKLLAREKELMKR
-158 QNFIP
+158 NFVP
-163 SQSGYRINMDNVVNA
+163 SQSGYRVNMDNVVNN
-178 MQLTEYP
+178 MQLKEYP

-197 AIVPAKHDQLFHVY
+197 AIVPARHNQLFQLY
-211 ESNDYTSFPN
+211 ESNDYTNFPN

-241 DVEQQKLHD
+241 DIEQQRLHD
-250 VVQKLCE
+250 VVLKLCQ
-257 RGQQLTANGQ
+257 RGQQLTATNN
-267 LPKANGQW
+267 AW
-275 LKTYFDVGHALITG
+275 LKTYFDVGYALITG
-289 QKGADGTVAEEVRNS
+289 QKGAVGTVAEEVKKS
-304 TTYNA
+304 TTYEA
-309 TTSEFLGY
+309 GMSEFLGCKE
-317 TDISFQ
+317 IPFQ

-333 TRNDTLKQYFHAM
+333 TRNDTLKTYFHAM
-346 MWLQTVPFATDVP
+346 MWLQTVPFGTDVP

-364 AIILAEMVGSDAQM
+364 AIILADLVGRDAQM
-378 RQLYQQLF
+378 QQLYQQLF

-410 RKANELLKDKKA
+410 RKASELLKDKKA
-422 LSQLRSE
+422 MDQLRRE

-468 MVDYDSQVTKRALP
+468 MVDYDNRPTKRAMP

-488 ASMGVASAERILID
+488 ASMGVASAERILLD
-502 ELKEAQKWDG
+502 ELKEAQQWDG
-512 FFPALTRMKQRMKEI
+512 FVAALSKMKQRMKEI

-533 STRWMDALKTLNNT
+533 SNRWMDAVKTLHEIC
-547 DNGYPYFML
+547 DGYPYFML

-590 CGGAGPPEPVVTGYV
+590 CGGGGPPEPVVTGYV
-605 EPNVQFWRKAISL
+605 EPNVKFWRKAISL
-618 LNATADVL
+618 LDATADVL
-626 ERYHLTTEKGKRA
+626 ERHHLTTEKGKRA
-639 TERLRE
+639 TQRLRE
-645 EAEFLLQVSQKE
+645 EAQFLLRVSQEE
-657 LAGKKLDEAE
+657 LAGKKLDEAD

-723 CVMYVAVGLADE
+723 SVMYVAVGLADE
-735 IYCIVEVDGYLW
+735 IYCVVEIDGYLW

-756 RETRRGLDILRLT
+756 RETRRALDILRLT

-784 RPTWMQ
+784 RPSWMQ
-790 DIIVPLKPAEA
+790 DIMVPLKPLEV
-801 PKANERFFYSTGC
+801 PKPDESYFYSTGC

>member
-1 MMKKTIFGYWLL
+1 MTLT
-13 VNGYWLLVIG
+13 VT
-23 FWLFAIGC
+23 
-31 QAQKVQRVMIP
+31 AQTKQRVMIP

-47 DVEQLNKRVDL
+47 NVEQLNKLVDL

-64 LNLTELRVLRN
+64 LSITELRVLRN
-75 SFFAREGYP
+75 SFYAREGYP

-103 MEKRWSKVEDLMEYK
+103 LWKRWEKVEDLINYNES
-118 ENEDYRDTYYK
+118 EDYRNNYYK
-129 ADAKVPI
+129 ADAKVSM
-136 KTTKTEQ
+136 KTTKAEQ
-143 AFINMLLAREKELKK
+143 AFINKLLAREKELMKR
-158 QNFIP
+158 NFVP
-163 SQSGYRINMDNVVNA
+163 SQSGYRVNMDNVVNN
-178 MQLTEYP
+178 MQLKEYP

-197 AIVPAKHDQLFHVY
+197 AIVPARHNQLFQLY
-211 ESNDYTSFPN
+211 ESNDYTNFPN

-241 DVEQQKLHD
+241 DIEQQRLHD
-250 VVQKLCE
+250 VVLKLCQ
-257 RGQQLTANGQ
+257 RGQQLTATNN
-267 LPKANGQW
+267 AW
-275 LKTYFDVGHALITG
+275 LKTYFDVGYALITG
-289 QKGADGTVAEEVRNS
+289 QKGAVGTVAEEVKKS
-304 TTYNA
+304 TTYEA
-309 TTSEFLGY
+309 DMSEFLGCKE
-317 TDISFQ
+317 IPFQ

-333 TRNDTLKQYFHAM
+333 TRNDTLKTYFHAM
-346 MWLQTVPFATDVP
+346 MWLQTVPFGTDVP

-364 AIILAEMVGSDAQM
+364 AIILADLVGRDAQM
-378 RQLYQQLF
+378 QQLYQQLF

-410 RKANELLKDKKA
+410 RKASELLKDKKA
-422 LSQLRSE
+422 MDQLRRE

-468 MVDYDSQVTKRALP
+468 MVDYDNRPTKRAMP

-488 ASMGVASAERILID
+488 ASMGVASAERILLD
-502 ELKEAQKWDG
+502 ELKEAQQWDG
-512 FFPALTRMKQRMKEI
+512 FVAALSKMKQRMKEI

-533 STRWMDALKTLNNT
+533 SNHWMDAVKTLHEIC
-547 DNGYPYFML
+547 DGYPYFML

-590 CGGAGPPEPVVTGYV
+590 CGGGGPPEPVVTGYV
-605 EPNVQFWRKAISL
+605 EPNVKFWRKAISL
-618 LNATADVL
+618 LDATADVL
-626 ERYHLTTEKGKRA
+626 ERHHLTTEKGKRA
-639 TERLRE
+639 TQRLRE
-645 EAEFLLQVSQKE
+645 EAQFLLRVSQEE
-657 LAGKKLDEAE
+657 LAGKKLDEAD

-723 CVMYVAVGLADE
+723 SVMYVAVGLADE
-735 IYCIVEVDGYLW
+735 IYCVVEIDGYLW

-756 RETRRGLDILRLT
+756 RETRRALDILRLT

-784 RPTWMQ
+784 RPSWMQ
-790 DIIVPLKPAEA
+790 DIMVPLKPLEV
-801 PKANERFFYSTGC
+801 PKPDESYFYSTGC

>member
-1 MMKKTIFGYWLL
+1 MKKYIL
-13 VNGYWLLVIG
+13 VISYWLLVIG
-23 FWLFAIGC
+23 C
-31 QAQKVQRVMIP
+31 QAQTKQRVMIP
-42 GKGNI
+42 GKGGIN
-47 DVEQLNKRVDL
+47 VELLNKRIDL

-64 LNLTELRVLRN
+64 LNITELRVLRN
-75 SFFAREGYP
+75 SFYARSGYP

-103 MEKRWSKVEDLMEYK
+103 QWQRWEKVESLVDYNG
-118 ENEDYRDTYYK
+118 NEDWRNNYYK
-129 ADAKVPI
+129 ADAKVPMR
-136 KTTKTEQ
+136 TTKAEQ
-143 AFINMLLAREKELKK
+143 AFISKLLAREKELKQ
-158 QNFIP
+158 QNFKP
-163 SQSGYRINMDNVVNA
+163 SQSGMRVNMDNVVNA
-178 MQLTEYP
+178 MQLTDYP

-197 AIVPAKHDQLFHVY
+197 AIVPAQHDQLFQVY
-211 ESNDYTSFPN
+211 ESNDYTNFPN

-241 DVEQQKLHD
+241 DVEQEKLHN
-250 VVQKLCE
+250 VVLKLCE
-257 RGQQLTANGQ
+257 RGQQLTANS
-267 LPKANGQW
+267 QW

-289 QKGADGTVAEEVRNS
+289 QIATPHSDQRSEKGADGTVAEEVRKS
-304 TTYNA
+304 TTYEA
-309 TTSEFLGY
+309 AMSEFLGY
-317 TDISFQ
+317 EEIPFQ

-333 TRNDTLKQYFHAM
+333 TRNDTLKNYFHAM
-346 MWLQTVPFATDVP
+346 MWLQTVPFGTDVP
-359 SQLQN
+359 SQLEN
-364 AIILAEMVGSDAQM
+364 AVILADLVGSDARM
-378 RQLYQQLF
+378 CQLYQQLF

-405 DLMKG
+405 DLMRG
-410 RKANELLKDKKA
+410 RKASELLKDKKA
-422 LSQLRSE
+422 MAQLRSE
-429 IESLA
+429 IEALA
-434 QKQTRIKPKFQFSS
+434 QQQTRIIPKFQFTS
-448 PYKINLLPQRY
+448 PCKINLLPQRY

-468 MVDYDSQVTKRALP
+468 MVDYDNDPTKRALP

-488 ASMGVASAERILID
+488 ASMGVASAERILLD

-512 FFPALTRMKQRMKEI
+512 FVPALSRMKQRMKEI

-533 STRWMDALKTLNNT
+533 SNRWMDALKALNDTN
-547 DNGYPYFML
+547 DGYPYFML

-590 CGGAGPPEPVVTGYV
+590 CGGGGPPEPVVTGYV
-605 EPNVQFWRKAISL
+605 EPNVKFWRKAISL

-626 ERYHLTTEKGKRA
+626 ERHHLTTEKSKR
-639 TERLRE
+639 TTQLLLE
-645 EAEFLLQVSQKE
+645 EAQFLLRVSQEE
-657 LAGKKLDEAE
+657 LAGKKLAEAD

-681 SLDLVRDEEQYL
+681 SLDLIRDEEQYL
-693 MGWNDVE
+693 MGWNDVQ

-756 RETRRGLDILRLT
+756 RETQRGLDILRLT

-784 RPTWMQ
+784 RPSWMQ
-790 DIIVPLKPAEA
+790 DIIVPLKPTEA

>member
-1 MMKKTIFGYWLL
+1 MTLT
-13 VNGYWLLVIG
+13 VT
-23 FWLFAIGC
+23 
-31 QAQKVQRVMIP
+31 AQTKQRVMIP
-42 GKGNI
+42 GKGNVN
-47 DVEQLNKRVDL
+47 VEQLNKRVDL

-64 LNLTELRVLRN
+64 LSITELRVLRN
-75 SFFAREGYP
+75 SFYAREGYP

-103 MEKRWSKVEDLMEYK
+103 LWKRWEKVEDLINYNES
-118 ENEDYRDTYYK
+118 EDYRNNYYK
-129 ADAKVPI
+129 ADAKVSM
-136 KTTKTEQ
+136 KTTKAEQ
-143 AFINMLLAREKELKK
+143 AFINKLLAREKELMKR
-158 QNFIP
+158 NFVP
-163 SQSGYRINMDNVVNA
+163 SQSGYRVNMDNVVNN
-178 MQLTEYP
+178 MQLKEYP

-197 AIVPAKHDQLFHVY
+197 AIVPARHNQLFQLY
-211 ESNDYTSFPN
+211 ESNDYTNFPN

-241 DVEQQKLHD
+241 DIEQQRLHD
-250 VVQKLCE
+250 VVLKLCQ
-257 RGQQLTANGQ
+257 RGQQLTANS
-267 LPKANGQW
+267 QW
-275 LKTYFDVGHALITG
+275 LKTYFDVGYALITG
-289 QKGADGTVAEEVRNS
+289 QKGAAGTVAEEVKKS
-304 TTYNA
+304 TTYEA
-309 TTSEFLGY
+309 DMSEFLGCKE
-317 TDISFQ
+317 IPFQ

-333 TRNDTLKQYFHAM
+333 TRNDTLKTYFHAM
-346 MWLQTVPFATDVP
+346 MWLQTVPFGTDVP

-364 AIILAEMVGSDAQM
+364 AIILADLVGSDAQM
-378 RQLYQQLF
+378 QQLYQQLF

-410 RKANELLKDKKA
+410 RKASELLKDKKTMD
-422 LSQLRSE
+422 QLRRE

-468 MVDYDSQVTKRALP
+468 MVDYDNRPTKRAMP

-488 ASMGVASAERILID
+488 ASMGVASAERILLD
-502 ELKEAQKWDG
+502 ELKEAQQWDG
-512 FFPALTRMKQRMKEI
+512 FVAALSKMKQRMKEI

-533 STRWMDALKTLNNT
+533 SNRWMDAVKTLHEIC
-547 DNGYPYFML
+547 DGYPYFML

-590 CGGAGPPEPVVTGYV
+590 CGGGGPPEPVVTGYV
-605 EPNVQFWRKAISL
+605 EPNVKFWRKAISL
-618 LNATADVL
+618 LDATADVL
-626 ERYHLTTEKGKRA
+626 ERHHLTTEKGKRA
-639 TERLRE
+639 TQRLRE
-645 EAEFLLQVSQKE
+645 EAQFLLRVSQEE
-657 LAGKKLDEAE
+657 LAGKKLDEAD

-723 CVMYVAVGLADE
+723 SVMYVAVGLADE
-735 IYCIVEVDGYLW
+735 IYCVVEIDGYLW

-756 RETRRGLDILRLT
+756 RETRRALDILRLT

-784 RPTWMQ
+784 RPSWMQ
-790 DIIVPLKPAEA
+790 DIMVPLKPLEV
-801 PKANERFFYSTGC
+801 PKPDESYFYSTGC

>member
-1 MMKKTIFGYWLL
+1 MLCVMALT
-13 VNGYWLLVIG
+13 
-23 FWLFAIGC
+23 AT
-31 QAQKVQRVMIP
+31 AQTKQRVMIP

-47 DVEQLNKRVDL
+47 NVEQLNKLVDL

-64 LNLTELRVLRN
+64 LSITELRVLRN
-75 SFFAREGYP
+75 SFYAREGYP

-103 MEKRWSKVEDLMEYK
+103 LWKRWEKVEDLINYNES
-118 ENEDYRDTYYK
+118 EDYRNNYYK
-129 ADAKVPI
+129 ADAKVSM
-136 KTTKTEQ
+136 KTTKAEQ
-143 AFINMLLAREKELKK
+143 AFINKLLAREKELMKR
-158 QNFIP
+158 NFVP
-163 SQSGYRINMDNVVNA
+163 SQSGYRVNMDNVVNN
-178 MQLTEYP
+178 MQLKEYP

-197 AIVPAKHDQLFHVY
+197 AIVPARHNQLFQLY
-211 ESNDYTSFPN
+211 ESNDYTNFPN

-241 DVEQQKLHD
+241 DIEQQRLHD
-250 VVQKLCE
+250 VVLKLCQ
-257 RGQQLTANGQ
+257 RGQQLTATNN
-267 LPKANGQW
+267 AW
-275 LKTYFDVGHALITG
+275 LKTYFDVGYALITG
-289 QKGADGTVAEEVRNS
+289 QKGAVGTVAEEVKKS
-304 TTYNA
+304 TTYEA
-309 TTSEFLGY
+309 DMSEFLGCKE
-317 TDISFQ
+317 IPFQ

-333 TRNDTLKQYFHAM
+333 TRNDTLKTYFHAM
-346 MWLQTVPFATDVP
+346 MWLQTVPFGTDVP

-364 AIILAEMVGSDAQM
+364 AIILADLVGRDAQM
-378 RQLYQQLF
+378 QQLYQQLF

-410 RKANELLKDKKA
+410 RKASELLKDKKA
-422 LSQLRSE
+422 MDQLRRE

-468 MVDYDSQVTKRALP
+468 MVDYDNRPTKRAMP

-488 ASMGVASAERILID
+488 ASMGVASAERILLD
-502 ELKEAQKWDG
+502 ELKEAQQWDG
-512 FFPALTRMKQRMKEI
+512 FVAALSKMKQRMKEI

-533 STRWMDALKTLNNT
+533 SNRWMDAVKTLHEIC
-547 DNGYPYFML
+547 DGYPYFML

-590 CGGAGPPEPVVTGYV
+590 CGGGGPPEPVVTGYV
-605 EPNVQFWRKAISL
+605 EPNVKFWRKAISL
-618 LNATADVL
+618 LDATADVL
-626 ERYHLTTEKGKRA
+626 ERHHLTTEKGKRA
-639 TERLRE
+639 TQRLRE
-645 EAEFLLQVSQKE
+645 EAQFLLRVSQEE
-657 LAGKKLDEAE
+657 LAGKKLDEAD

-723 CVMYVAVGLADE
+723 SVMYVAVGLADE
-735 IYCIVEVDGYLW
+735 IYCVVEIDGYLW

-756 RETRRGLDILRLT
+756 RETRRALDILRLT

-784 RPTWMQ
+784 RPSWMQ
-790 DIIVPLKPAEA
+790 DIMVPLKPLEV
-801 PKANERFFYSTGC
+801 PKPDESYFYSTGC

>member
-1 MMKKTIFGYWLL
+1 MTLT
-13 VNGYWLLVIG
+13 VT
-23 FWLFAIGC
+23 
-31 QAQKVQRVMIP
+31 AQTKQRVMIP
-42 GKGNI
+42 GKGNVN
-47 DVEQLNKRVDL
+47 VEQLNKLVDL

-64 LNLTELRVLRN
+64 LSITELRVLRN
-75 SFFAREGYP
+75 SFYAREGYP

-103 MEKRWSKVEDLMEYK
+103 LWKRWEKVEDLINYNES
-118 ENEDYRDTYYK
+118 EDYRNNYYK
-129 ADAKVPI
+129 ADAKVSM
-136 KTTKTEQ
+136 KTTKAEQ
-143 AFINMLLAREKELKK
+143 AFINKLLAREKELMKR
-158 QNFIP
+158 NFVP
-163 SQSGYRINMDNVVNA
+163 SQSGYRVNMDNVVNN
-178 MQLTEYP
+178 MQLKEYP

-197 AIVPAKHDQLFHVY
+197 AIVPARHNQLFQLY
-211 ESNDYTSFPN
+211 ESNDYTNFPN

-241 DVEQQKLHD
+241 DIEQQRLHD
-250 VVQKLCE
+250 VVLKLCQ
-257 RGQQLTANGQ
+257 RGQQLTATNN
-267 LPKANGQW
+267 AW
-275 LKTYFDVGHALITG
+275 LKTYFDVGYALITG
-289 QKGADGTVAEEVRNS
+289 QKGAVGTVAEEVKKS
-304 TTYNA
+304 TTYEA
-309 TTSEFLGY
+309 DMSEFLGCKE
-317 TDISFQ
+317 IPFQ

-333 TRNDTLKQYFHAM
+333 TRNDTLKTYFHAM
-346 MWLQTVPFATDVP
+346 MWLQTVPFGTDVP

-364 AIILAEMVGSDAQM
+364 AIILADLVGRDAQM
-378 RQLYQQLF
+378 QQLYQQLF

-410 RKANELLKDKKA
+410 RKASELLKDKKA
-422 LSQLRSE
+422 MDQLRRE

-468 MVDYDSQVTKRALP
+468 MVDYDNRPTKRAMP

-488 ASMGVASAERILID
+488 ASMGVASAERILLD
-502 ELKEAQKWDG
+502 ELKEAQQWDG
-512 FFPALTRMKQRMKEI
+512 FVAALSKMKQRMKEI

-533 STRWMDALKTLNNT
+533 SNRWMDAVKTLHEIC
-547 DNGYPYFML
+547 DGYPYFML

-590 CGGAGPPEPVVTGYV
+590 CGGGGPPEPVVTGYV
-605 EPNVQFWRKAISL
+605 EPNVKFWRKAISL
-618 LNATADVL
+618 LDATADVL
-626 ERYHLTTEKGKRA
+626 ERHHLTTEKGKRA
-639 TERLRE
+639 TQRLRE
-645 EAEFLLQVSQKE
+645 EAQFLLRVSQEE
-657 LAGKKLDEAE
+657 LAGKKLDEAD

-723 CVMYVAVGLADE
+723 SVMYVAVGLADE
-735 IYCIVEVDGYLW
+735 IYCVVEIDGYLW

-756 RETRRGLDILRLT
+756 RETRRALDILRLT

-784 RPTWMQ
+784 RPSWMQ
-790 DIIVPLKPAEA
+790 DIMVPLKPLEV
-801 PKANERFFYSTGC
+801 PKPDESYFYSTGC

>member
-1 MMKKTIFGYWLL
+1 MTLT
-13 VNGYWLLVIG
+13 
-23 FWLFAIGC
+23 AT
-31 QAQKVQRVMIP
+31 AQTKQRVMIP
-42 GKGNI
+42 GKGNVN
-47 DVEQLNKRVDL
+47 VEQLNKRVDL

-64 LNLTELRVLRN
+64 LNITELRVLRN
-75 SFFAREGYP
+75 SFYAREGYP

-90 RGVFQCTSWYDSL
+90 RGVFQSTSWYDSL
-103 MEKRWSKVEDLMEYK
+103 LWKRWEKVEDLINYNES
-118 ENEDYRDTYYK
+118 EDYRNNYYK
-129 ADAKVPI
+129 ADAKVSM
-136 KTTKTEQ
+136 KTTKAEQ
-143 AFINMLLAREKELKK
+143 AFINKLLAREKELKK
-158 QNFIP
+158 QNFVP
-163 SQSGYRINMDNVVNA
+163 SQSGYRVNMDNVVNN
-178 MQLTEYP
+178 MQLKEYP

-197 AIVPAKHDQLFHVY
+197 AIVPARHDQLFQLY
-211 ESNDYTSFPN
+211 ESNDYTNFPN

-241 DVEQQKLHD
+241 DIEQQRLHD
-250 VVQKLCE
+250 VVLKLCQ
-257 RGQQLTANGQ
+257 RGQQLTANS
-267 LPKANGQW
+267 QW
-275 LKTYFDVGHALITG
+275 LKTYFDVGYALITG
-289 QKGADGTVAEEVRNS
+289 QKGAAGTVAEEVKKS
-304 TTYNA
+304 TTYEA
-309 TTSEFLGY
+309 DMSEFLGCKE
-317 TDISFQ
+317 IPFQ

-333 TRNDTLKQYFHAM
+333 TRNDTLKTYFHAM
-346 MWLQTVPFATDVP
+346 MWLQTVPFGTDVP

-364 AIILAEMVGSDAQM
+364 AIILADLVGSDAQM
-378 RQLYQQLF
+378 QQLYQQLF

-422 LSQLRSE
+422 MDQLRRE

-468 MVDYDSQVTKRALP
+468 MVDYDSRPTKRAMP

-488 ASMGVASAERILID
+488 ASMGVASAERILLD
-502 ELKEAQKWDG
+502 ELKEAQQWDG
-512 FFPALTRMKQRMKEI
+512 FVAALSKMKQRMKEI

-533 STRWMDALKTLNNT
+533 SNRWMDAVKTLHET
-547 DNGYPYFML
+547 SDGYPYFML

-590 CGGAGPPEPVVTGYV
+590 CGGGGPPEPVVTGYV
-605 EPNVQFWRKAISL
+605 EPNVKFWRKAISL
-618 LNATADVL
+618 LDATADVL
-626 ERYHLTTEKGKRA
+626 ERHHLTTEKGKRA
-639 TERLRE
+639 TQRLRE
-645 EAEFLLQVSQKE
+645 EAQFLLRVSQEE
-657 LAGKKLDEAE
+657 LAGKKLDEAD

-723 CVMYVAVGLADE
+723 SVMYVAVGLADE
-735 IYCIVEVDGYLW
+735 IYCVVEVDGYLW

-756 RETRRGLDILRLT
+756 RETRRALDILRLT

-784 RPTWMQ
+784 RPSWMQ
-790 DIIVPLKPAEA
+790 DIMVPLKPLEV
-801 PKANERFFYSTGC
+801 PKPDESYFYSTGC

>member
-1 MMKKTIFGYWLL
+1 MLCVMALT
-13 VNGYWLLVIG
+13 
-23 FWLFAIGC
+23 AT
-31 QAQKVQRVMIP
+31 AQTKQRVMIP

-47 DVEQLNKRVDL
+47 NVEQLNKLVDL

-64 LNLTELRVLRN
+64 LSITELRVLRN
-75 SFFAREGYP
+75 SFYAREGYP

-103 MEKRWSKVEDLMEYK
+103 LWKRWEKVEDLINYNES
-118 ENEDYRDTYYK
+118 EDYRNNYYK
-129 ADAKVPI
+129 ADAKVSM
-136 KTTKTEQ
+136 KTTKAEQ
-143 AFINMLLAREKELKK
+143 AFINKLLAREKELMKR
-158 QNFIP
+158 NFVP
-163 SQSGYRINMDNVVNA
+163 SQSGYRVNMDNVVNN
-178 MQLTEYP
+178 MQLKEYP

-197 AIVPAKHDQLFHVY
+197 AIVPARHNQLFQLY
-211 ESNDYTSFPN
+211 ESNDYTNFPN

-241 DVEQQKLHD
+241 DIEQQRLHD
-250 VVQKLCE
+250 VVLKLCQ
-257 RGQQLTANGQ
+257 RGQQLTATNN
-267 LPKANGQW
+267 AW
-275 LKTYFDVGHALITG
+275 LKTYFDVGYALITG
-289 QKGADGTVAEEVRNS
+289 QKGAVGTVAEEVKKS
-304 TTYNA
+304 TTYEA
-309 TTSEFLGY
+309 DMSEFLGCKE
-317 TDISFQ
+317 IPFQ

-333 TRNDTLKQYFHAM
+333 TRNDTLKTYFHAM
-346 MWLQTVPFATDVP
+346 MWLQTVPFGTDVP

-364 AIILAEMVGSDAQM
+364 AIILADLVGRDAQM
-378 RQLYQQLF
+378 QQLYQQLF

-410 RKANELLKDKKA
+410 RKASDLLKDKKA
-422 LSQLRSE
+422 MDQLRRE

-468 MVDYDSQVTKRALP
+468 MVDYDNRPTKRAMP

-488 ASMGVASAERILID
+488 ASMGVASAERILLD
-502 ELKEAQKWDG
+502 ELKEAQQWDG
-512 FFPALTRMKQRMKEI
+512 FVAALSKMKQRMKEI

-533 STRWMDALKTLNNT
+533 SNRWMDAVKTLHEIC
-547 DNGYPYFML
+547 DGYPYFML

-590 CGGAGPPEPVVTGYV
+590 CGGGGPPEPVVTGYV
-605 EPNVQFWRKAISL
+605 EPNVKFWRKAISL
-618 LNATADVL
+618 LDATADVL
-626 ERYHLTTEKGKRA
+626 ERHHLTTEKGKRA
-639 TERLRE
+639 TQRLRE
-645 EAEFLLQVSQKE
+645 EAQFLLRVSQEE
-657 LAGKKLDEAE
+657 LAGKKLDEAD

-723 CVMYVAVGLADE
+723 SVMYVAVGLADE
-735 IYCIVEVDGYLW
+735 IYCVVEIDGYLW

-756 RETRRGLDILRLT
+756 RETRRALDILRLT

-784 RPTWMQ
+784 RPSWMQ
-790 DIIVPLKPAEA
+790 DIMVPLKPLEV
-801 PKANERFFYSTGC
+801 PKPDESYFYSTGC

>member
-1 MMKKTIFGYWLL
+1 MKKLL
-13 VNGYWLLVIG
+13 TTMLCLMTLTVT
-23 FWLFAIGC
+23 
-31 QAQKVQRVMIP
+31 AQTKQRVMIP
-42 GKGNI
+42 GKGNVN
-47 DVEQLNKRVDL
+47 VEQLNKRVDL

-64 LNLTELRVLRN
+64 LSITELRVLRN
-75 SFFAREGYP
+75 SFYAREGYP

-103 MEKRWSKVEDLMEYK
+103 LWKRWEKVEDLINYNES
-118 ENEDYRDTYYK
+118 EDYRNNYYK
-129 ADAKVPI
+129 ADAKVSM
-136 KTTKTEQ
+136 KTTKAEQ
-143 AFINMLLAREKELKK
+143 AFINKLLAREKELMKR
-158 QNFIP
+158 NFVP
-163 SQSGYRINMDNVVNA
+163 SQSGYRVNMDNVVNN
-178 MQLTEYP
+178 MQLKEYP

-197 AIVPAKHDQLFHVY
+197 AIVPARHNQLFQLY
-211 ESNDYTSFPN
+211 ESNDYTNFPN

-241 DVEQQKLHD
+241 DIEQQRLHD
-250 VVQKLCE
+250 VVLKLCQ
-257 RGQQLTANGQ
+257 RGQQLTATNN
-267 LPKANGQW
+267 AW
-275 LKTYFDVGHALITG
+275 LKTYFDVGYALITG
-289 QKGADGTVAEEVRNS
+289 QKGAVGTVAEEVKKS
-304 TTYNA
+304 TTYEA
-309 TTSEFLGY
+309 DMSEFLGCKE
-317 TDISFQ
+317 IPFQ

-333 TRNDTLKQYFHAM
+333 TRNDTLKTYFHAM
-346 MWLQTVPFATDVP
+346 MWLQTVPFGTDVP

-364 AIILAEMVGSDAQM
+364 AIILADLVGRDAQM
-378 RQLYQQLF
+378 QQLYQQLF

-410 RKANELLKDKKA
+410 RKASELLKDKKA
-422 LSQLRSE
+422 MDQLRRE

-468 MVDYDSQVTKRALP
+468 MVDYDNRPTKRAMP

-488 ASMGVASAERILID
+488 ASMGVASAERILLD
-502 ELKEAQKWDG
+502 ELKEAQQWDG
-512 FFPALTRMKQRMKEI
+512 FVAALSKMKQRMKEI

-533 STRWMDALKTLNNT
+533 SNRWMDAVKTLHEIC
-547 DNGYPYFML
+547 DGYPYFML

-590 CGGAGPPEPVVTGYV
+590 CGGGGPPEPVVTGYV
-605 EPNVQFWRKAISL
+605 EPNVRFWRKAISL
-618 LNATADVL
+618 LDATADVL
-626 ERYHLTTEKGKRA
+626 ERHHLTTEKGKRA
-639 TERLRE
+639 TQRLRE
-645 EAEFLLQVSQKE
+645 EAQFLLRVSQEE
-657 LAGKKLDEAE
+657 LAGKKLDEAD

-723 CVMYVAVGLADE
+723 SVMYVAVGLADE
-735 IYCIVEVDGYLW
+735 IYCVVEIDGYLW

-756 RETRRGLDILRLT
+756 RETRRALDILRLT

-784 RPTWMQ
+784 RPSWMQ
-790 DIIVPLKPAEA
+790 DIMVPLKPLEV
-801 PKANERFFYSTGC
+801 PKPDESYFYSTGC

>member
-1 MMKKTIFGYWLL
+1 MLCLIALT
-13 VNGYWLLVIG
+13 
-23 FWLFAIGC
+23 AT
-31 QAQKVQRVMIP
+31 AQTKQRVMIP

-47 DVEQLNKRVDL
+47 DVEQLNKRIDL
-58 NQDISR
+58 SQDVSHLSI
-64 LNLTELRVLRN
+64 TELRILRN

-103 MEKRWSKVEDLMEYK
+103 LWKRWEKVEDLINYND
-118 ENEDYRDTYYK
+118 NEDYRDNYYK
-129 ADAKVPI
+129 ADAKVTM

-143 AFINMLLAREKELKK
+143 AFISKLLAREKELKK
-158 QNFIP
+158 LNFTP
-163 SQSGYRINMDNVVNA
+163 SQIGYRVNMDNVVNN

-197 AIVPAKHDQLFHVY
+197 AIVPARHDQLFQVY
-211 ESNDYTSFPN
+211 ESNDYTNFPN

-250 VVQKLCE
+250 VVLRLCQ
-257 RGQQLTANGQ
+257 RGQQLTTNSQ
-267 LPKANGQW
+267 LPKANSQW
-275 LKTYFDVGHALITG
+275 LKTYFDVGYALITG
-289 QKGADGTVAEEVRNS
+289 QKGADGTVADEVKKS
-304 TTYNA
+304 TTYEA
-309 TTSEFLGY
+309 DMSEYLGY
-317 TDISFQ
+317 IDIPFQ

-333 TRNDTLKQYFHAM
+333 ARNDTLKQYFHAM
-346 MWLQTVPFATDVP
+346 MWLQTVPFGTDVP
-359 SQLQN
+359 SQLAN
-364 AIILAEMVGSDAQM
+364 AVILADIVGSDTQM

-386 EPMTWLFGTPDNIT
+386 ESMTWLFGTPDNIT
-400 IMQVY
+400 ILQVY

-410 RKANELLKDKKA
+410 RKGKELLKDQKA
-422 LSQLRSE
+422 MALLRTE

-434 QKQTRIKPKFQFSS
+434 QQQTRIKPKFQFSS

-468 MVDYDSQVTKRALP
+468 MVDYDSQTTKRALP

-488 ASMGVASAERILID
+488 ASMGVASAERILLD
-502 ELKEAQKWDG
+502 ELKEAQQWDG
-512 FFPALTRMKQRMKEI
+512 FVPALSRMKQRMREI

-533 STRWMDALKTLNNT
+533 SNRWMDALKTLHDTN
-547 DNGYPYFML
+547 DGYPFFML

-583 KQPFGAE
+583 KQPLGAE
-590 CGGAGPPEPVVTGYV
+590 CGGGGPPEPVVTGYV

-626 ERYHLTTEKGKRA
+626 ERHHLTTEKGKRA

-645 EAEFLLQVSQKE
+645 EAQFLLRVSEEE
-657 LAGKKLDEAE
+657 LAGKKLAEAD

-681 SLDLVRDEEQYL
+681 SLDLVRDEEQFL

-801 PKANERFFYSTGC
+801 PKSNERFFYSTGC

>member
-1 MMKKTIFGYWLL
+1 MRK
-13 VNGYWLLVIG
+13 
-23 FWLFAIGC
+23 LFATIVC
-31 QAQKVQRVMIP
+31 LVALTATAQQAKRVMIP

-64 LNLTELRVLRN
+64 LNMTELRVLRN
-75 SFFAREGYP
+75 SFYARNGYP

-103 MEKRWSKVEDLMEYK
+103 MGERWPKVEELMEYN
-118 ENEDYRDTYYK
+118 EDEDYRTSYYK
-129 ADAKVPI
+129 ADAKVPM

-158 QNFIP
+158 QNFKP
-163 SQSGYRINMDNVVNA
+163 SQSGYRVNMDNVVNS

-197 AIVPAKHDQLFHVY
+197 AIVPAKHDQLFNVY
-211 ESNDYTSFPN
+211 ENNDYTNFPN

-241 DVEQQKLHD
+241 DVEQKKLHD
-250 VVQKLCE
+250 VVLKLCQ
-257 RGQQLTANGQ
+257 RGQQLVANSQ
-267 LPKANGQW
+267 HPSSNTQW

-289 QKGADGTVAEEVRNS
+289 QKGAAGTVAEEVEKS
-304 TTYNA
+304 TKYEA
-309 TTSEFLGY
+309 DMSEYLGY
-317 TDISFQ
+317 TNIPFQ

-346 MWLQTVPFATDVP
+346 MWLQTVPFGTDVP
-359 SQLQN
+359 SQLEN
-364 AIILAEMVGSDAQM
+364 AVILAEMVGSDAQM
-378 RQLYQQLF
+378 QKLYQQLF

-410 RKANELLKDKKA
+410 RKAKELLKNKKA
-422 LSQLRSE
+422 MAQLRSE
-429 IESLA
+429 IETLA
-434 QKQTRIKPKFQFSS
+434 KQQTRIKPKFQFSS

-468 MVDYDSQVTKRALP
+468 MVDYDNDPTKRALP
-482 KGLDVM
+482 MGLDVM
-488 ASMGVASAERILID
+488 ASIGVASAERILTD
-502 ELKEAQKWDG
+502 ELGEHKRWDG
-512 FFPALTRMKQRMKEI
+512 FVPALSRMKQRMKEI

-533 STRWMDALKTLNNT
+533 STRWMDALKTLHDTN
-547 DNGYPYFML
+547 DGYPFFML

-590 CGGAGPPEPVVTGYV
+590 CGGGGPPEPVVTGYV
-605 EPNVQFWRKAISL
+605 EPNVKFWRKAISL

-626 ERYHLTTEKGKRA
+626 ERYQLTTEKGKRA

-645 EAEFLLQVSQKE
+645 EAEFLLRVSQEE
-657 LAGKKLDEAE
+657 LAGKKLAEAD
-667 YDALKHIGATFENI
+667 YDALKHIGAEFENI

-715 NSLNNPEK
+715 NSVNNPEK

-769 DEEWQKNLETYPDEG
+769 DEEWQQNLETYPDEG